1 MASVAIG
8 LILIALALG
17 AFSSLEFTSQ
27 WTFGVATQWSCAF
40 LLVAS
45 LGGALTAFIYL
56 RRRLPKLPQ
65 PSGKHWLAIA
75 LVFSY
80 PLYLMVEAA
89 RSFPHGGSDAQAIW
103 NLHAR
108 FLYRGSAGAWK
119 DVFATTLGWSQNDY
133 PLLVPGSIAGVW
145 KVMGAEYSF
154 VPSVVGVVFGF
165 LTLAILCSSVSALAR
180 DQRGWMAGILLV
192 ATPSFITSTS
202 VQGAD
207 IPLSMYILI
216 TVVLLQFAQVWPEVK
231 TQLLLLAG
239 LAAGFAGW
247 TKNEGSLFVVVV
259 FGAHFLATAFRHA
272 WKAYPKE
279 LFAIG
284 LGASPMLALLGSFR
298 VLLSPPSD
306 ISLSPTALHQLT
318 VGARYSQIFWGF
330 IDKFKAFGGWWR
342 AGIHPGTLVV
352 LFLLLYVTTIKPV
365 KSSSVHALLIPVFML
380 MGYFMVYVVTPYDL
394 QWHIDTSL
402 DRLLL
407 QLWPACVF
415 ILASFAAAA
424 SLGAQEAIGSESSW
438 RSDRL
443 HANVAVPT
451 GH

>member
-1 MASVAIG
+1 VASAAIG
-8 LILIALALG
+8 LILIALAFG
-17 AFSSLEFTSQ
+17 AFSSFVFASQ
-27 WTFGVATQWSCAF
+27 WIFGSATQLSSALLLFAAF
-40 LLVAS
+40 GAA
-45 LGGALTAFIYL
+45 LGAFIYL
-56 RRRLPKLPQ
+56 RKRLPKLPL
-65 PSGKHWLAIA
+65 PSGAHWLAIA
-75 LVFSY
+75 LGFSY
-80 PLYLMVEAA
+80 PVFLMVEAA

-119 DVFATTLGWSQNDY
+119 DLFATNLGWSQNDY
-133 PLLVPGSIAGVW
+133 PLLVPGSIAGIW
-145 KVMGAEYSF
+145 KMMGFEHPV
-154 VPSVVGVVFGF
+154 VPSVVGVVFG
-165 LTLAILCSSVSALAR
+165 LLALGILCSSVSALAR

-216 TVVLLQFAQVWPEVK
+216 TIVLLQFARVWPEVK
-231 TQLLLLAG
+231 TAMLLLAG
-239 LAAGFAGW
+239 LSAGFACW

-259 FGAHFLATAFRHA
+259 FGSHFLATAFRRA

-279 LFAIG
+279 VLAIG
-284 LGASPMLALLGSFR
+284 LGAAPMLALLGSFR
-298 VLLSPPSD
+298 ALLSPPSD
-306 ISLSPTALHQLT
+306 IQLSPTALHQLT

-342 AGIHPGTLVV
+342 AGIHPGTLVI
-352 LFLLLYVTTIKPV
+352 LFLLLYVTTIKPI
-365 KSSSVHALLIPVFML
+365 KNSSLHALLIPVFML
-380 MGYFMVYVVTPYDL
+380 VGYFMVYVITPYDL

-415 ILASFAAAA
+415 ILASFPAAA
-424 SLGAQEAIGSESSW
+424 SLGAREPVGAEPPW
-438 RSDRL
+438 RSRRL
-443 HANVAVPT
+443 HANIAVPT